1 MDGGSEGCAQEG
13 RGPRLTR
20 RASDSD
26 ALSLRPGREVKRS
39 MADTA
44 RALGLSI
51 SEYAVLVHE
60 IVGPALL
67 RAGMVRAKQPPRRK
81 GDD

>member
-1 MDGGSEGCAQEG
+1 M
-13 RGPRLTR
+13 TR
-20 RASDSD
+20 RATDSD

-39 MADTA
+39 MAETA

-67 RAGMVRAKQPPRRK
+67 RAGLTRAQTKKHNQKERET
-81 GDD
+81 